1 MPCICAQCREHLR
14 TLGLAGPADSKA
26 ALRKAYHEAART
38 WHPDRF
44 ENDPVQQLEAEEKFK
59 VIQAAYAE
67 LTEHFE
73 NPIKLPPDPSV
84 DLPQQNFA
92 GDWFAPQPRADN
104 GPRIHFNGAHGCYT
118 EQDFP
123 EEAQKIIAR
132 HVREPDRALAM
143 VDLSRHGSP
152 LGDLSQFI
160 LFTCRGIYIRDAR
173 GILLLL
179 WYEDLGQ
186 LRFVDQRKD
195 GKLPLWHRFIEKISG
210 TEQKYSLEIHR
221 RDGGLF
227 YAIASH
233 TDDGVKKVIY
243 NFLQQKRPPEHL

>member
-1 MPCICAQCREHLR
+1 MSSMPCVCAQCLQHFR
-14 TLGLAGPADSKA
+14 TLGLAGAADSKE
-26 ALRKAYHEAART
+26 ALRRAYHEAAKT

-44 ENDPVQQLEAEEKFK
+44 ETDPAQRLEAEEKFK
-59 VIQAAYAE
+59 VIQAAYTE

-73 NPIKLPPDPSV
+73 NPIE
-84 DLPQQNFA
+84 LPQENPA
-92 GDWFAPQPRADN
+92 GEWSARQASADN
-104 GPRIHFNGAHGCYT
+104 EPRIHFNGAHGCYT

-123 EEAQKIIAR
+123 PQALEIIWR

-160 LFTCRGIYIRDAR
+160 LFTRRGIYIRDAQ

-179 WYEDLGQ
+179 WYDDLGE
-186 LRFVDQRKD
+186 LRFVDQRRD
-195 GKLPLWHRFIEKISG
+195 GKLPLRHRFIEKISG
-210 TEQKYSLEIHR
+210 TEQKYSLEIYR

-233 TDDGVKKVIY
+233 ADDSVKKVIY
-243 NFLQQKRPPEHL
+243 NFLQQKRPQGHL